1 MGFIL
6 ASTSPRRRALMEM
19 LGVGPFRVIPSG
31 SEELVTPGLTPEQTV
46 CKLATEKVFAVSQL
60 SEKYG
65 IMKDDIIIAAD
76 TMVFLDGHLMSKPDS
91 EHEAVNML
99 SSLSGRRHTVFT
111 GVAVVRGDVSIVGA
125 ESTDV
130 YFRDIKMAEILKYVK
145 TGEPMDKAGAYG
157 AQGYGAVFVERVEGD
172 FYNVVG
178 LPLCRLSI
186 MLRDFDVY
194 L

>member
-1 MGFIL
+1 
-6 ASTSPRRRALMEM
+6 MEM